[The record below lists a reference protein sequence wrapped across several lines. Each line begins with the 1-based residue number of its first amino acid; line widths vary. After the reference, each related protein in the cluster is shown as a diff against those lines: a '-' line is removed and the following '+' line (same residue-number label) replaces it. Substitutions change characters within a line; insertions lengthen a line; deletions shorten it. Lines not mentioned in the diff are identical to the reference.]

1 MGRLFWKIFAGFW
14 LTLLLTVLGIVA
26 ALTIRN
32 ETRSVAEAEL
42 AQGPRSEYAVRLTW
56 LMLRHGGQP
65 ALDSLLG
72 EWPLRDQAPPL
83 AVLNASGA
91 DINGREVPAEALRQA
106 RLRLENDP
114 GSRAVR
120 SLQLA
125 DGREVLVFLPAAF
138 TRAPAPRPPWPV
150 IKLEAPLALALAA
163 LLASLG
169 VSALLARHFSRP
181 IRDLRQAFRAASHGQ
196 LGVRVGDN
204 MGQRRDEIGE
214 LGREFDSMAQQLQQL
229 MGSQHRLL
237 HDVSHELRSPLARL
251 QVAVGLARQKPDEVE
266 TALTR
271 IERETERL
279 NTLVGEIL
287 SLSRLEAQQAQSAD
301 EYVDLVDLID
311 SVVEDAR
318 FEAEG
323 SGRHVI
329 FTHEIEGELII
340 RARGELLHRA
350 IDNIVRNALRHTPET
365 STVSVSLAHDSTSKQ
380 LRIRIQDAGPGVPEA
395 ELDAIFEPFHRGDT
409 SSSGYGLGLAI
420 ARRAVQ
426 AHGGELHA
434 CNREGGGLEV
444 VLALPHR
451 AV

>member
-26 ALTIRN
+26 ALTILN
-32 ETRSVAEAEL
+32 ETRRVEETEL
-42 AQGPRSEYAVRLTW
+42 AQGPRSEYAVRLVW
-56 LMLRHGGQP
+56 LMLHHGGRP
-65 ALDSLLG
+65 ALDSLLA
-72 EWPLRDQAPPL
+72 EWPLRDQEPPL
-83 AVLNASGA
+83 SVELASGQ
-91 DINGREVPAEALRQA
+91 DLTGREVPAEALRQA
-106 RLRLENDP
+106 QQRLASNPDSRVVRRLRLGE
-114 GSRAVR
+114 GR
-120 SLQLA
+120 S
-125 DGREVLVFLPAAF
+125 VLIFQPASFA
-138 TRAPAPRPPWPV
+138 RPSSNRPPKPF
-150 IKLEAPLALALAA
+150 IRLESPLALTLAA
-163 LLASLG
+163 LIASLG

-214 LGREFDSMAQQLQQL
+214 LGREFDSMAQQLQHL

-251 QVAVGLARQKPDEVE
+251 QVAVGLARQKPGEVE
-266 TALTR
+266 TALAR

-301 EYVDLVDLID
+301 EYVDIVDLID

-329 FTHEIEGELII
+329 FTHDIEGELVI

-380 LRIRIQDAGPGVPEA
+380 LNIRIQDAGPGVPEA
-395 ELDAIFEPFHRGDT
+395 ELDTIFEPFHRGNT
-409 SSSGYGLGLAI
+409 ASSGYGLGLAI